1 MRIALLSDV
10 HSNLAALEAVLAHA
24 KGQRYEAVWHLGD
37 VVGYGPDP
45 DAVIAR
51 MIEEG
56 AVGVMG
62 NHDAAVAGIIG
73 LEAFNERAAEA
84 ARWTMGAVSKASL
97 AYLSALPRMVEDGLY
112 TRIHGTAND
121 PMWEYLSTYDAAQ
134 RHFESVRTPY
144 SVVGHT
150 HLPLVVRE
158 SEGGG
163 VEATAPEDGE
173 CVELGER
180 PVCVNP
186 GGVGQPRDGDP
197 RCSYALLDNEAC
209 TVTFHRVEYD
219 IAETQRRMREC
230 GLPVMLIERLA
241 LGR

>member
-10 HSNLAALEAVLAHA
+10 HSNMAALEAVLAHA
-24 KGQRYEAVWHLGD
+24 KGQGYEAVWHLGD

-84 ARWTMGAVSKASL
+84 ASWTMGAVSKASL
-97 AYLSALPRMVEDGLY
+97 AYLSALPRMVEDGPY
-112 TRIHGTAND
+112 TRVHGTAND
-121 PMWEYLSTYDAAQ
+121 PMWEYLSTYDSAQ

-158 SEGGG
+158 IEGGG

-173 CVELGER
+173 CVELGEG

-197 RCSYALLDNEAC
+197 RSSYALLDSEAC
-209 TVTFHRVEYD
+209 TVTFHRVAYD
-219 IAETQRRMREC
+219 IAETQRRTR
-230 GLPVMLIERLA
+230 P
-241 LGR
+241 